1 MVIFGIAGLLG
12 FCIGFF
18 AGAGYATRGAGTRQ
32 DDAER
37 YAAEFDE
44 RREEAAHPRQV
55 PDVPPS
61 GIVPKEQIEALRKR
75 VG

>member
-18 AGAGYATRGAGTRQ
+18 AGAGYATRGAGNRQ
-32 DDAER
+32 DEAER
-37 YAAEFDE
+37 YAAECDE
-44 RREEAAHPRQV
+44 SREVAARPL
-55 PDVPPS
+55 PGVPPS